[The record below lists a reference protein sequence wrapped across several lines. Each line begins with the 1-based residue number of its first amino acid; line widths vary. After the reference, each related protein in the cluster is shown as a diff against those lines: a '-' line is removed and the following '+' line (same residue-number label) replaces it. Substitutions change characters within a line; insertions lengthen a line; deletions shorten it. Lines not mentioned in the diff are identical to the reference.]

1 MEGIKMIRGI
11 GVDMTEIREVRRL
24 AETSDRSF
32 VERTFTEKERE
43 ASLKAA
49 DRWEYLAARFA
60 VKEAVFKAL
69 AHLTRERTFDF
80 REIETL
86 NKEDGS
92 PYITLTPVLQSVME
106 ETGASKLH
114 VSVTHEK
121 EYACAFVIA
130 ESDQCSY

>member
-1 MEGIKMIRGI
+1 MIRGI
-11 GVDMTEIREVRRL
+11 GVDMTEIKEVQRL
-24 AETSDRSF
+24 AESTGQSF
-32 VERTFTEKERE
+32 VEKTFTEKERA

-69 AHLTRERTFDF
+69 AHLTKEKAFDF

-86 NKEDGS
+86 NQEDGS
-92 PYITLTPVLQSVME
+92 PCVTVTPMLREVMDAA
-106 ETGASKLH
+106 GVQKIH
-114 VSVTHEK
+114 VSITHEK

-130 ESDQCSY
+130 ECDA